1 MIPPVD
7 GPNLILF
14 LVYCIQ
20 MESNPDS
27 WYPFISPPCGLKG
40 HFNAS
45 THADVRGG
53 QISLNHNGVTKAIV
67 PAGFEKF
74 KYCFE
79 PEDVDLENDE
89 FQLELLADDGVYDP
103 VSEKSFG

>member
-1 MIPPVD
+1 M
-7 GPNLILF
+7 LF

-53 QISLNHNGVTKAIV
+53 QISLSQNGVSKAII

-89 FQLELLADDGVYDP
+89 FQLQLLADDGVYDS
-103 VSEKSFG
+103 VNGTE